1 MEMTG
6 VNEST
11 QDTID
16 QLDLYGEWEDI
27 RSFANDSGVK
37 YETMAK
43 RMRSIEKKGLVKTRT
58 IHGRLQVRANRDW
71 GR

>member
-1 MEMTG
+1 MTPI
-6 VNEST
+6 NRST
-11 QDTID
+11 QAYVDT
-16 QLDLYGEWEDI
+16 LEVYGQWEDV
-27 RSFANDSGVK
+27 RSFAHNNGVQ

-43 RMRSIEKKGLVKTRT
+43 RMRAIEKKGLVKTRT

>member
-1 MEMTG
+1 MTG
-6 VNEST
+6 VNKST
-11 QDTID
+11 QAYVDT
-16 QLDLYGEWEDI
+16 LEVYGQWEDI
-27 RSFANDSGVK
+27 RSFAHNSGVT

-43 RMRSIEKKGLVKTRT
+43 RMKAIEKKGLVETRT